1 MNEDQKSAALPVN
14 EEKLDP
20 VAISILT
27 SLNDAGPARPSHPR
41 SRTCIR
47 GNAPSKQRPAGYL
60 AALPECCPSASQTFG
75 AHGPHRILRKGKPV
89 DPNDF
94 KGVYRLRL
102 KADVQSERGAGQRR
116 RRHTWRRS
124 P

>member
-27 SLNDAGPARPSHPR
+27 SLTDAEPSKTLTR
-41 SRTCIR
+41 DSRTCIR
-47 GNAPSKQRPAGYL
+47 GNAQSKSDPPDIWRRYL
-60 AALPECCPSASQTFG
+60 NAVRQQAKHLARMG
-75 AHGPHRILRKGKPV
+75 RIDILRKGKPV

-102 KADVQSERGAGQRR
+102 KADDSE
-116 RRHTWRRS
+116 
-124 P
+124 

>member
-27 SLNDAGPARPSHPR
+27 SLTDAEPGKAISPETAARAYAETRRR
-41 SRTCIR
+41 SSDPPNIWRR
-47 GNAPSKQRPAGYL
+47 YLNAVRQQAKHL
-60 AALPECCPSASQTFG
+60 ARMGRIE
-75 AHGPHRILRKGKPV
+75 ILRKVKPV

-102 KADVQSERGAGQRR
+102 KADDSE
-116 RRHTWRRS
+116 
-124 P
+124 